1 MTSAAAPAR
10 SRADRVLEHLAG
22 HPGLTAGELGR
33 ALGIPGQLHE
43 VLHVLEA
50 RAQVVRATRWSPSQ
64 GRPVSLW
71 RVAPPGTVPAP
82 RPPADP
88 EAARRRRERDRV
100 SQQAR
105 RARACGLVIA
115 LCAEPPSLRPVSAA
129 AADLRGAACATADP
143 DLFFGDVGER
153 LAGLQAR
160 EREAAA
166 VCARCPVRAA
176 CYAGALQRGE
186 KWGIWGGI
194 NFENRKKKGRKAS

>member
-10 SRADRVLEHLAG
+10 SRADRVLEHLAE

-33 ALGIPGQLHE
+33 VLGIPGQLHE

-71 RVAPPGTVPAP
+71 RVAPPGTVSAP
-82 RPPADP
+82 LPPADP
-88 EAARRRRERDRV
+88 EVARRRRERDRV

-105 RARACGLVIA
+105 RARARGLVIA
-115 LCAEPPSLRPVSAA
+115 PGGEPPSLRPVSAA
-129 AADLRGAACATADP
+129 AADLPGAACRTADP
-143 DLFFGDVGER
+143 DLFFGHDDEDPADR
-153 LAGLQAR
+153 QAR
-160 EREAAA
+160 ERKALAI
-166 VCARCPVRAA
+166 CARCPARAGCYTRAA
-176 CYAGALQRGE
+176 ACGE

-194 NFENRKKKGRKAS
+194 NFENSKKKGRQAS